1 MSKMSKLKKQVD
13 YAKEKISGEVKEAAG
28 KVTGNQQ
35 LELKGKIQAGKADL
49 KKNLNVKDKVN
60 DIKESIAENI
70 NNKIDKKKK
79 AGGK

>member
-1 MSKMSKLKKQVD
+1 MNKMSKLKKQVN
-13 YAKEKISGEVKEAAG
+13 YAKEKITGEVKEATG
-28 KVTGNQQ
+28 KITGNQQ

-79 AGGK
+79 TGGK